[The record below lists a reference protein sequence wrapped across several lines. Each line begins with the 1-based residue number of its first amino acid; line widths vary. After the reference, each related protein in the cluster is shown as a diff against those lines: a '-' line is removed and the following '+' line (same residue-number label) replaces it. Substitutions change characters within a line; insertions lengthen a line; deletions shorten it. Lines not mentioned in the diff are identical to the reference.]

1 MSRRTRIAPAVC
13 CSAWFGVPLLPGK
26 VRPLKEFAV
35 RAKRLSAHVPR
46 YGFFTRMI
54 RSHST
59 SSLSIFPPYD
69 GPSNF
74 RETQACQILAAPGS

>member
-1 MSRRTRIAPAVC
+1 MSRRTKIAAAVC
-13 CSAWFGVPLLPGK
+13 CSAWFGVPLLPSN
-26 VRPLKEFAV
+26 VRPWKELAD
-35 RAKRLSAHVPR
+35 RANRLSAHVPR

-59 SSLSIFPPYD
+59 SSLSALPPYD

-74 RETQACQILAAPGS
+74 RETQACQVLAAPGS